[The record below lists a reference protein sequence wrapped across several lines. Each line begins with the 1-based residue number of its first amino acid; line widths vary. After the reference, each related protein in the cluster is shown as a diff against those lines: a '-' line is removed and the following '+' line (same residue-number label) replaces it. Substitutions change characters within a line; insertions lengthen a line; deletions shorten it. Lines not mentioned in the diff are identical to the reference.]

1 VLANPQNHHIGPSF
15 ATNSGS
21 MLLRL
26 YQYTGDPAYLRLLE
40 DVVTSLLQ
48 FVVTGKEGYQR
59 MKPGMVTEQVN
70 MSDELG
76 KRGDVWEISAS
87 WSETN
92 VMLSFGELPSVY
104 LDLKRSTLG
113 VFDQIEAQADWKSRT
128 LHLSNPTPY
137 AATVRVQRSVGNVA
151 TVAIAPSGEQSIPLD

>member
-1 VLANPQNHHIGPSF
+1 MPSF

-26 YQYTGDPAYLRLLE
+26 YQYTGDTTYLRLLE

-48 FVVTGKEGYQR
+48 FVCTGKEGYQR

-76 KRGDVWEISAS
+76 KRGEVWEISAS

-92 VMLSFGELPSVY
+92 VLLSFGELPSVY
-104 LDLKRSTLG
+104 VDLKRNILG
-113 VFDQIEAQADWKSRT
+113 VFDQIEAQADWKSRK
-128 LHLSNPTPY
+128 LRLSNPTPY
-137 AATVRVQRSVGNVA
+137 PARVRVQRSVGEVA
-151 TVAIAPSGEQSIPLD
+151 TVVIAPTAEQSIPLD